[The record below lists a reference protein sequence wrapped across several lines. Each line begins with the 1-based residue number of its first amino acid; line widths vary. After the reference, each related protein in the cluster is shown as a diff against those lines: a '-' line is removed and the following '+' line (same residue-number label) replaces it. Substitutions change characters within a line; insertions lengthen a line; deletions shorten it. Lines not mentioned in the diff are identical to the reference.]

1 MATHRVSEFS
11 FLPPLPKIVQLSNNN
26 RQGRRAHRDET
37 EIIKRQVSTLRH
49 IFSIYFQRAAVE
61 IRFHRREW
69 QAMHRAG
76 RVIDEKKE
84 GGGGGGGGGGDRFQP
99 HPWTVFATPADEKRS
114 PPPPSNLYRDRII
127 DLCRQRPIPTTPCV
141 DFTILTITDPTI
153 VSPFPL
159 FFSSFFFPPFFSF
172 SFRERS
178 RRA

>member
-1 MATHRVSEFS
+1 MVATHRVSVS

-84 GGGGGGGGGGDRFQP
+84 GGRRRRRRS
-99 HPWTVFATPADEKRS
+99 VSTPSMNRVCD
-114 PPPPSNLYRDRII
+114 PSGWET
-127 DLCRQRPIPTTPCV
+127 IPS
-141 DFTILTITDPTI
+141 PTI
-153 VSPFPL
+153 EFISRSNYWSLPATTDSYDPMCRFYGFNDHRPPQSSL
-159 FFSSFFFPPFFSF
+159 LSLCFSLLFFFPPFFSF